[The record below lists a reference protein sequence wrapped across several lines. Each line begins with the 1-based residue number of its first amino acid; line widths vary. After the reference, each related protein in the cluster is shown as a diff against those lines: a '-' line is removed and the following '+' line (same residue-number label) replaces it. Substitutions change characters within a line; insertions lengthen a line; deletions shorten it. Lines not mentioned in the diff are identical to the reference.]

1 MQAARTSA
9 WAGLAALAV
18 AIGIGRFAF
27 TPILPMMQDDAGL
40 TVTGAGWL
48 ASANYAGYLAGALSA
63 ISVRVRSSTAIR
75 VGLLVIGLSTLAMGL
90 EQPFLSWIALR
101 FVAGIASAWV
111 LVFVSAWALD
121 RLTAVGR
128 PGLSGVV
135 YAGVGTGI
143 VIAGG
148 VCAVAMELNAGSG
161 VAWLSLGVASMLITA
176 AIWALVK
183 DEPA

>member
-1 MQAARTSA
+1 MTPWTSA

-27 TPILPMMQDDAGL
+27 TPILPMMQDDFGL
-40 TVTGAGWL
+40 TVAQAGWL
-48 ASANYAGYLAGALSA
+48 ASANYAGYLAGAVSA
-63 ISVRVRSSTAIR
+63 IGVRVRASVAIR
-75 VGLLVIGLSTLAMGL
+75 AGLLVIGLSTLAMGL
-90 EQPFLSWIALR
+90 EQPFPSWLALR

-111 LVFVSAWALD
+111 LVFASAWALE
-121 RLTAVGR
+121 RLAGQ

-148 VCAVAMELNAGSG
+148 VCLAAMGRDAGSAG
-161 VAWLSLGVASMLITA
+161 AWLALGGISLGVTALI
-176 AIWALVK
+176 WRFVK
-183 DEPA
+183 DPS